1 MTIDHKELLAS
12 FESLLKQRNAGGLQ
26 LGALLITI
34 LFPLFWILDWVVL
47 PEWVMTTLWLR
58 LFATLYSLSIWIATF
73 HHPDLI
79 YRHVDRVAIS
89 LGVIIGWLVAII
101 AWLDDGY
108 ASPYYAGLSLVILGA
123 SFLFAWPLRLAI
135 GFNVLL
141 YGFYMAPLLIGS
153 IGIHDLGTMISNQF
167 FLVGTILVTVIAQQH
182 RLNQERK
189 DYLGIERHRI
199 LLQQAEIL
207 AATDPLTG
215 LYNRRQLFALGAY
228 ELSQARRLHQS
239 LSVLAID
246 IDYFKEIN
254 DSHGHPIG
262 DEILRTAARSFQ
274 TSLRQDDIL
283 ARVGGDEFVVL
294 LPRTDI
300 QEAASIAERIR
311 LAMQGQSIQTT
322 QPSLPVNM
330 SIGVAQLT
338 ADIVDLDALL
348 LRADEALY
356 TAKHAG
362 RACVRIYSSPDTG
375 QTFRVP

>member
-1 MTIDHKELLAS
+1 MIIDHKELLAS
-12 FESLLKQRNAGGLQ
+12 FESLLKHRNVSGLR

-34 LFPLFWILDWVVL
+34 LFPLFWVLDWVVL

-58 LFATLYSLSIWIATF
+58 LFGTFYSLSIWVATF
-73 HHPDLI
+73 HHRDLI
-79 YRHVDRVAIS
+79 YRHVDRVAIL
-89 LGVIIGWLVAII
+89 LGVMIAWLVAVI

-108 ASPYYAGLSLVILGA
+108 ASPYYAGVSLVILGA
-123 SFLFAWPLRLAI
+123 SFLFAWPLHLAL
-135 GFNVLL
+135 GFNTLV

-167 FLVGTILVTVIAQQH
+167 FLLGTILVTVIAQQH

-189 DYLGIERHRI
+189 DYLGIEQHRI

-215 LYNRRQLFALGAY
+215 LYNRRQLFTLGVY
-228 ELSQARRLHQS
+228 ELSHARRLHQP

-246 IDYFKEIN
+246 IDYFKQIN
-254 DSHGHPIG
+254 DAHGHPIG
-262 DEILRTAARSFQ
+262 DEVLRAVARIFQ
-274 TSLRQDDIL
+274 SSLRQEDIL

-300 QEAASIAERIR
+300 HEAASIAERIR
-311 LAMQGQSIQTT
+311 LAMQGQSIHAT
-322 QPSLPVNM
+322 QLQLLVTM

-348 LRADEALY
+348 LRSDEALY
-356 TAKHAG
+356 AAKHAG
-362 RACVRIYSSPDTG
+362 RACVRIYSSLNTK
-375 QTFRVP
+375 QASQVP